1 MEVDQVADFDERF
14 EFDAPRY
21 YDFEAMDGGGT
32 PCDKWFD
39 SAPDGPGVKPEKG
52 AVGEREPFK
61 QIQQE
66 QQPAAAA
73 AQAPAA
79 SPGEKKKSNIVTNWG
94 QAAERKISLAAG
106 HGSKPNAAAAAP
118 NTANTSAAAVGR
130 SAPAAAGAAAG
141 APAKAAGAAAEEAPA
156 GIPAPA
162 AAAAA
167 ATAAAAAPACK
178 SMGVGTRKSLGVGAR
193 RICSTKDGSRTEPPV
208 TRSMSRLGVHIC
220 SPVPEG
226 KARSGGG
233 SPPMTR
239 ARKCVT
245 AHKPKATTSRTQPL
259 SVQKL
264 HAVLQP
270 RVTKPMRSTKPLTL
284 PDDIEL
290 ETDKRLANR
299 AAAGAGGPEQIAKSP
314 FKSLAEKV
322 REFQAKTPVRF
333 KTKPAKPAPSKQHP
347 PITRAESPQLMT
359 SRRARAPTCKS
370 QAELEQEELERQR
383 KEQFHAKPLDSRVL
397 TSSGQ
402 LGVPKVQ
409 KPAPTEP
416 RPFAL
421 RSDSRARVRKSH
433 EQPSMEQAAA
443 AAGGF
448 RAHPLNRSIL
458 DGPTFKPHKERH
470 ETTVPKSPLLRT
482 KLRSHTANPEDQKDN
497 RQQQRSLSQA
507 KERPG
512 SAGRPVSA
520 GRPGSAGRQSGG
532 LTHPQPFRL
541 QTEARGAH
549 YQDELAA
556 RLAAEEA
563 RAKRLRRVTARPL
576 PVTIDLPAVPP
587 KPETKPLTL
596 PDPFELK
603 SLSRHEEFEEK
614 RRRQLQEEE
623 EAARRAAEFKA
634 RPVHTAGPFVV
645 HESDAPLTVPVDPD
659 LATEHRAVDR
669 HEFDEHVTEK
679 MREQEDE
686 RRRQAELKRRQ
697 EEEATRQYRK
707 KLRFSARPMPSFEHP
722 YMAQPSDKPL
732 TNPKTPNFASKKL
745 KKTG

>member
-1 MEVDQVADFDERF
+1 MNVQSSGAPSAMEVDQVADFDERF

-52 AVGEREPFK
+52 AVGEREPLK

-79 SPGEKKKSNIVTNWG
+79 PPGEKKKSNIVTNWG

-130 SAPAAAGAAAG
+130 
-141 APAKAAGAAAEEAPA
+141 
-156 GIPAPA
+156 
-162 AAAAA
+162 
-167 ATAAAAAPACK
+167 
-178 SMGVGTRKSLGVGAR
+178 M
-193 RICSTKDGSRTEPPV
+193 
-208 TRSMSRLGVHIC
+208 
-220 SPVPEG
+220 PEG

-299 AAAGAGGPEQIAKSP
+299 AAAGAVGPEQIAKSP

-443 AAGGF
+443 AAAGGF
-448 RAHPLNRSIL
+448 RAQPLNRSIL

-497 RQQQRSLSQA
+497 RQQQHSLSQA

-556 RLAAEEA
+556 RMAAEEA

-596 PDPFELK
+596 PDAFELK
-603 SLSRHEEFEEK
+603 SLSRHQEFEEK

-645 HESDAPLTVPVDPD
+645 HESGAPLTVPVDPD

>member
-1 MEVDQVADFDERF
+1 MNVQSSGAPSAMEVDQVADFDERF

-73 AQAPAA
+73 AAAQAPAA
-79 SPGEKKKSNIVTNWG
+79 PPGEKKKSNIVTNWG

-130 SAPAAAGAAAG
+130 
-141 APAKAAGAAAEEAPA
+141 
-156 GIPAPA
+156 
-162 AAAAA
+162 
-167 ATAAAAAPACK
+167 
-178 SMGVGTRKSLGVGAR
+178 M
-193 RICSTKDGSRTEPPV
+193 
-208 TRSMSRLGVHIC
+208 
-220 SPVPEG
+220 PEG

-448 RAHPLNRSIL
+448 RAQPLNRSIL

-556 RLAAEEA
+556 RMAAEEA

-596 PDPFELK
+596 PDPFQLK